1 MSSPAIRRITQA
13 GVVGALALGVSG
25 VVVMDKSVA
34 LSVDGETSTVHSF
47 GGTVADVLDKQG
59 IELGAHDVVTP
70 SAETPVDDGQT
81 IVVRYG
87 RKLTLTVDG
96 KEREYWTTA
105 TNVGDALKELG
116 IRNSG
121 DAVLSASRSKAIG
134 RDGLDLEMSTPK
146 DIKLVVGGKRTTA
159 TVTARTVQEAL
170 REAEVRFDSDD
181 RIKPGAKTVV
191 KDGMTIRVDEMDAR
205 STQRT
210 EAVPFRTIVKKDAS
224 LTVGTTKVD
233 REGVAG
239 ERRSTYR
246 DTVRNGKVVSSE
258 RTSSKITKQP
268 VHKVVI
274 EGTKAKPAPKPA
286 PTSTPKSSTPKSSSS
301 SSSSSSST
309 PKSTSTPTSEPTKS
323 SSSSGLDTSRA
334 AMWDRIAQCESTGN
348 WSINTGN
355 GYYGGLQFDSRT
367 WLGSGG
373 GDFAPRADLA
383 TREEQ
388 ITVANRVY
396 AQRGLQPW
404 GCAHA
409 A

>member
-1 MSSPAIRRITQA
+1 SS
-13 GVVGALALGVSG
+13 
-25 VVVMDKSVA
+25 
-34 LSVDGETSTVHSF
+34 
-47 GGTVADVLDKQG
+47 
-59 IELGAHDVVTP
+59 
-70 SAETPVDDGQT
+70 
-81 IVVRYG
+81 
-87 RKLTLTVDG
+87 
-96 KEREYWTTA
+96 
-105 TNVGDALKELG
+105 
-116 IRNSG
+116 
-121 DAVLSASRSKAIG
+121 
-134 RDGLDLEMSTPK
+134 
-146 DIKLVVGGKRTTA
+146 
-159 TVTARTVQEAL
+159 
-170 REAEVRFDSDD
+170 
-181 RIKPGAKTVV
+181 
-191 KDGMTIRVDEMDAR
+191 
-205 STQRT
+205 
-210 EAVPFRTIVKKDAS
+210 
-224 LTVGTTKVD
+224 
-233 REGVAG
+233 
-239 ERRSTYR
+239 
-246 DTVRNGKVVSSE
+246 SS
-258 RTSSKITKQP
+258 SS
-268 VHKVVI
+268 
-274 EGTKAKPAPKPA
+274 
-286 PTSTPKSSTPKSSSS
+286 SSTPKSAS

>member
-224 LTVGTTKVD
+224 LTVGTTKVE

-286 PTSTPKSSTPKSSSS
+286 PTSTPKSSTPKSS